1 MDMQAERYKKK
12 YLVRFAN
19 LENCRF
25 VEVEVNRAELEALHR
40 RDHVQVLQLIDLEL
54 KGEVK

>member
-1 MDMQAERYKKK
+1 MDIQAERYKKK

-19 LENCRF
+19 LEKCIF
-25 VEVEVNRAELEALHR
+25 VEAEMNRAELEALHR
-40 RDHVQVLQLIDLEL
+40 RENIQVLQLIDLEL

>member
-1 MDMQAERYKKK
+1 MDMKAERYKKK

-25 VEVEVNRAELEALHR
+25 VEAEINRAELDLLQR
-40 RDHVQVLQLIDLEL
+40 KDHIQVLQLINLEL